1 MIKFDKNNIVLG
13 EDQITSNKVEGFIIY
28 FSTPSKG
35 ALNSWLQPV
44 TINPAH
50 ETPAD
55 PETGTDAVQH
65 PETYNFVGFAVM
77 PKNYADVEFAGK
89 DILTELH
96 NLYIAELSTLNPS
109 ITFTSTI
116 VAGA

>member
-1 MIKFDKNNIVLG
+1 MIKFQKNNIVLG

-35 ALNSWLQPV
+35 ALSTWLQPV
-44 TINPAH
+44 TINPAS
-50 ETPAD
+50 EIPAD
-55 PETGTDAVQH
+55 PETGQEAVQS
-65 PETYNFVGFAVM
+65 PESYNFVGFAVM
-77 PKNYADVEFAGK
+77 GKNYSDTEFVGK

-96 NLYIAELSTLNPS
+96 NIYIAELTTLNPS
-109 ITFTSTI
+109 VTFESTL